1 MAFKIE
7 TNKQITKKDAKFDLN
22 QVLKKEITL
31 FGASFS
37 SKKKEALYTELS
49 VLLKAG
55 LSLKEGLELIED
67 AYKKDKDKKV
77 ILNLLDLLLSGASFS
92 NAMQADKTFT
102 EYEFYSVKIGEETG
116 RLQEVCKEL
125 GLFFSGKNTQRRN
138 VINALSYPVIVLT
151 TAFFAILFMLQFVVP
166 MFENIF
172 KQNNVELP
180 FLTLVIVRISE
191 FFKDYSWM
199 LLLGIVLLFVAAKV
213 FRKKAWYQRYSTVFI
228 QKIPFVGSLIKIMYL
243 AQFTQATALL
253 TSAKVPMLHSI
264 ELTKKMIPFY
274 PLQTALASV
283 EKELIKGRSLSESL
297 RPFPVFDRRMVALVR
312 VAEET
317 NQNQFIFER
326 LTTQYND
333 DIQQQSKLL
342 TTILEPLIIIVLG
355 AIVAVILVA
364 MYLPMFKLSTVI
376 G

>member
-1 MAFKIE
+1 M
-7 TNKQITKKDAKFDLN
+7 
-22 QVLKKEITL
+22 
-31 FGASFS
+31 
-37 SKKKEALYTELS
+37 
-49 VLLKAG
+49 
-55 LSLKEGLELIED
+55 
-67 AYKKDKDKKV
+67 
-77 ILNLLDLLLSGASFS
+77 
-92 NAMQADKTFT
+92 
-102 EYEFYSVKIGEETG
+102 
-116 RLQEVCKEL
+116 C
-125 GLFFSGKNTQRRN
+125 
-138 VINALSYPVIVLT
+138 
-151 TAFFAILFMLQFVVP
+151 
-166 MFENIF
+166 
-172 KQNNVELP
+172 
-180 FLTLVIVRISE
+180 
-191 FFKDYSWM
+191 
-199 LLLGIVLLFVAAKV
+199 
-213 FRKKAWYQRYSTVFI
+213 
-228 QKIPFVGSLIKIMYL
+228 L

-274 PLQTALASV
+274 PLQIALAAV

-297 RPFPVFDRRMVALVR
+297 KAFPVFDRRMVALVR